1 MKWLFLLAVLA
12 AVPLQAQRDFLTAD
26 EVDQVR
32 LAQDPNERLKLYIGF
47 ARQRLGIVK
56 QMLSKEKAGRSIL
69 VHDALEQYNEII
81 DTIDVVADD
90 ALKRKLPIDLGIAAV
105 AEAEKEMLADLEKI
119 QESNPKDMMRFE
131 FALKQAIESTR
142 DSMEMSQADLSA
154 RSAQVQEKA
163 AQDKKELEALM
174 QPKDLEEKKAA
185 EKKAAATESKRKVPT
200 LRRKGEAVKQ

>member
-185 EKKAAATESKRKVPT
+185 EKKAAAT
-200 LRRKGEAVKQ
+200 